1 MKLSTFGL
9 GILLLAGS
17 IAATAQERD
26 LDATF
31 QSLKEAV
38 EKKDS
43 EAVKKLAAETHE
55 IASADTS
62 DHGKEVDLYTEYA
75 LYATAIQ
82 GEPATTV
89 DLLSTLEA
97 QNPKSKYFDLGY
109 ARYFVALHQTGAGAK
124 IPAIAEKA
132 LANVPD
138 NTDVLKVLTE
148 TAMAKNQTDKAL
160 GLGKRLVAAASKRP
174 KPEGMPEAEFEK
186 DRNTNLG
193 YGNLVA
199 GLVLTAKTQY
209 FEANKSL
216 RAALPLIQ
224 GNQGWVGTCLFQLGI
239 VNYQLGKQL
248 LNKAQVRE
256 AAKFSEQA
264 AAIKGP
270 NQQQAWTNAQV
281 MKTEADKMR

>member
-1 MKLSTFGL
+1 MKLSALGF

-38 EKKDS
+38 EKKDAD
-43 EAVKKLAAETHE
+43 AVKKLAAETHE

-75 LYATAIQ
+75 LYATAVQ
-82 GEPATTV
+82 AQPAATV

-97 QNPKSKYFDLGY
+97 QNPKSKYFDRGY
-109 ARYFVALHQTGAGAK
+109 KHYFAALHQTGAAGK
-124 IPAIAEKA
+124 IQGIAEKA
-132 LANVPD
+132 IANLPE
-138 NTDVLKVLTE
+138 NTDVLTVLADS
-148 TAMAKNQTDKAL
+148 AMSKNQTDRAL
-160 GLGKRLVAAASKRP
+160 GYGRRLVAAAGKRQ
-174 KPEGMPEAEFEK
+174 KPEGISDADFEK
-186 DRNTNLG
+186 DRNTALG
-193 YGNLVA
+193 YGNLVV
-199 GLVLTAKTQY
+199 GLMLTTKAQY

-216 RAALPLIQ
+216 RAAVPLIQ
-224 GNQGWVGTCLFQLGI
+224 GNQAWLGTCLFQLGI

-270 NQQQAWTNAQV
+270 NQELAWKNAQV

>member
-1 MKLSTFGL
+1 MKLSVVSF
-9 GILLLAGS
+9 GILWLAGS
-17 IAATAQERD
+17 IAAPAQERD

-31 QSLKEAV
+31 QNLKQAV
-38 EKKDS
+38 EKKDA

-55 IASADTS
+55 AASADTS
-62 DHGKEVDLYTEYA
+62 EHGKEVDVYTEYA

-82 GEPATTV
+82 AEPATTV
-89 DLLSTLEA
+89 DLLAALEG

-132 LANVPD
+132 LLNVPD

-148 TAMAKNQTDKAL
+148 TAMGKNQMDKAL
-160 GLGKRLVAAASKRP
+160 GLGRRLVAAASKRV

-193 YGNLVA
+193 YGNLVV

-224 GNQGWVGTCLFQLGI
+224 SNQGWQSTCLFQLGI

-270 NQQQAWTNAQV
+270 NQDQAWKNAQV
-281 MKTEADKMR
+281 MKAEADKMR

>member
-1 MKLSTFGL
+1 MKLSALGF

-38 EKKDS
+38 AKKDA

-62 DHGKEVDLYTEYA
+62 EHGKEVDLYTEYA
-75 LYATAIQ
+75 LYATAVQ
-82 GEPATTV
+82 AEPATTV
-89 DLLSTLEA
+89 DLLATLEA

-132 LANVPD
+132 LPNVPE

-148 TAMAKNQTDKAL
+148 TAMAKNQMDKAL
-160 GLGKRLVAAASKRP
+160 ALGRRLVAATSKRA
-174 KPEGMPEAEFEK
+174 KPEGMPDAEFEK

-193 YGNLVA
+193 YGNLVVGLALA
-199 GLVLTAKTQY
+199 GKAQY

-216 RAALPLIQ
+216 RAAVPLIQ
-224 GNQGWVGTCLFQLGI
+224 GNQAWLGTCLFQLGV

-248 LNKAQVRE
+248 LNKAQVLE
-256 AAKFSEQA
+256 GAKYSEQS

-270 NQQQAWTNAQV
+270 YQQQAWTNAQV
-281 MKTEADKMR
+281 MKTEAGKMR